1 LEDDRMSIEEKMS
14 KLVKEVQDLKPKM
27 KEEYFP
33 KAEGIIKNI
42 PIECSLHELAI
53 QNQVSSPYSVMFTQ
67 FRK

>member
-1 LEDDRMSIEEKMS
+1 MSIEEKMS

-53 QNQVSSPYSVMFTQ
+53 QNQ
-67 FRK
+67 KKKKC